1 MFCREAD
8 NGDRMGKLLWER
20 AKFKEQ
26 RAKSKES
33 AVNSEFK
40 EIREFSE
47 VRESATDIYP

>member
-1 MFCREAD
+1 
-8 NGDRMGKLLWER
+8 MGESKER
-20 AKFKEQ
+20 AKFKER
-26 RAKSKES
+26 RAKS